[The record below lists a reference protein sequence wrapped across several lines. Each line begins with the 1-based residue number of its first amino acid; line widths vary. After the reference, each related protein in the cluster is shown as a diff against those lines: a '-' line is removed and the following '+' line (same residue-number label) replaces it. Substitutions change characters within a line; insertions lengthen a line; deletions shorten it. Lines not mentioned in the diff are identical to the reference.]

1 MSCFVDDR
9 LPIMVTTTPLVV
21 MGVTL
26 ILAWLVQRLLKWK
39 SLGWQRCD
47 PTLPPG
53 SLGLPLL
60 GETLQFFTWSS
71 SLDMSPFFK
80 KRLERYGP
88 IFKTNLVGK
97 DLIVS
102 LDTELNNYV
111 IQQEEKAFQIWYP
124 DSFMRIL
131 GENNIVSASG
141 SLHTYMRN
149 MVLRVFGPENLRL
162 LLLQDVHSA
171 VNMSLASWAQKQSIE
186 LKTASASMILSV
198 TAKWLIGYDASASS
212 EELWRFYDIRGF
224 LAFPLNVPGTA
235 FYRCMQ
241 GRKNLMKVLKQL
253 IDGRKN
259 AKPREPKDFLDLVI
273 NELKKDEPVLN
284 EKAAFNLLFALL
296 LASFETA
303 SSAITVVL
311 KFLTDNPK
319 ALQEI
324 TEEHDQILKRRT
336 DPNSEITWEE
346 YRSMKFTSCVI
357 HESLRL
363 ANIAPVLFRKAKQD
377 VHIKGYTI
385 PEGWILMICPAA
397 VHLNPTTYNDPIV
410 FNPWRW
416 KDISEP
422 VGGSND
428 FLAFGRGLRFC
439 VGADFA
445 KLQIAIFL
453 HNLVTKYRWKVIG
466 GGNLVLSPGLT
477 FPKGFHVQIVPKS

>member
-1 MSCFVDDR
+1 
-9 LPIMVTTTPLVV
+9 
-21 MGVTL
+21 
-26 ILAWLVQRLLKWK
+26 
-39 SLGWQRCD
+39 
-47 PTLPPG
+47 

-80 KRLERYGP
+80 KRLERYGT

-111 IQQEEKAFQIWYP
+111 IQQEEKAFQMWYP
-124 DSFMRIL
+124 ESFMRIL

-141 SLHTYMRN
+141 SLHKYMRN

-171 VNMSLASWAQKQSIE
+171 VNMSLASWAEKQSIE
-186 LKTASASMILSV
+186 LKTASANMILSV
-198 TAKWLIGYDASASS
+198 TAKWLIGYHASASS
-212 EELWRFYDIRGF
+212 EELWKFYDIRGF
-224 LAFPLNVPGTA
+224 LAFPLNIPGTA

-241 GRKNLMKVLKQL
+241 
-253 IDGRKN
+253 
-259 AKPREPKDFLDLVI
+259 
-273 NELKKDEPVLN
+273 LKKEKPVLN
-284 EKAAFNLLFALL
+284 EKEAFDLLYSLLF
-296 LASFETA
+296 ASFETT
-303 SSAITVVL
+303 SSAITVIL

-319 ALQEI
+319 ALQEL
-324 TEEHDQILKRRT
+324 TEEHEQNLKRRT

-346 YRSMKFTSCVI
+346 YRSMKFTSSVI

-385 PEGWILMICPAA
+385 PKGWILMICPAA
-397 VHLNPTTYNDPIV
+397 VHLNPTTYNDPVV

-416 KDISEP
+416 KDITEP

-428 FLAFGRGLRFC
+428 FLAFGWGLRFC

-445 KLQIAIFL
+445 KLQITIFL

-466 GGNLVLSPGLT
+466 GGNMVLSPGLA

>member
-1 MSCFVDDR
+1 MSCFADDP
-9 LPIMVTTTPLVV
+9 LPMVTTTPLVV
-21 MGVTL
+21 IGMTMV
-26 ILAWLVQRLLKWK
+26 LAWLFQRLLKRN
-39 SLGWQRCD
+39 SLGWQRCE

-60 GETLQFFTWSS
+60 GETLQFFSWSS

-102 LDTELNNYV
+102 LDNELNNYV

-124 DSFMRIL
+124 ESFMRIL
-131 GENNIVSASG
+131 GENSIVSASG
-141 SLHTYMRN
+141 SLHKYMKN

-171 VNMSLASWAQKQSIE
+171 VNMSLASWAEKPSIE
-186 LKTASASMILSV
+186 LKTASANMILSV

-212 EELWRFYDIRGF
+212 EELWKYYDIRG
-224 LAFPLNVPGTA
+224 LIAFPLNIPGTA
-235 FYRCMQ
+235 FYRCVQ
-241 GRKNLMKVLKQL
+241 GRKNLMKVLKQF

-259 AKPREPKDFLDLVI
+259 AKPRERKDFLDLVI
-273 NELKKDEPVLN
+273 DELRKEKPVLS
-284 EKAAFNLLFALL
+284 EKVAFNLLFSLL
-296 LASFETA
+296 FASFETT
-303 SSAITVVL
+303 SSAITVIL

-319 ALQEI
+319 ALQEL
-324 TEEHDQILKRRT
+324 TEEHEQILKKRT

-377 VHIKGYTI
+377 VHINGYTI
-385 PEGWILMICPAA
+385 PEGWIVMICPAA
-397 VHLNPTTYNDPIV
+397 VHLNPTTYKDPIV

-422 VGGSND
+422 IGGSND
-428 FLAFGRGLRFC
+428 FFAFGWGSRFC

-445 KLQIAIFL
+445 KLQMTIFL
-453 HNLVTKYRWKVIG
+453 HYLTTKYRWKIVS
-466 GGNLVLSPGLT
+466 GGNMVLSPGLA
-477 FPKGFHVQIVPKS
+477 FPKGFHIQIAPKS